1 MKHIKEWVCTISLV
15 ISAGLTALS
24 YVVHF
29 DAWLSSLIKRTYVP
43 LCVVWAYGFLATAV
57 IVPIWRRSLF
67 RAWEAPVMAGVV
79 FNLPLVMVTERVRM
93 GPSLGIA
100 EHNAQLTV
108 FTWQTVL
115 VIVAYAIVADAL
127 YLWLKNQDE
136 TK

>member
-1 MKHIKEWVCTISLV
+1 
-15 ISAGLTALS
+15 
-24 YVVHF
+24 
-29 DAWLSSLIKRTYVP
+29 
-43 LCVVWAYGFLATAV
+43 
-57 IVPIWRRSLF
+57 
-67 RAWEAPVMAGVV
+67 MAGVV